1 MTNSNLPGN
10 NNAFI
15 SPDIKEK
22 YIQILDLKTE
32 ELCNRFPLVRY
43 SIISEILNCG
53 FLIGNEFS
61 AEFMTENELKDKY
74 L

>member
-43 SIISEILNCG
+43 SIISAILNEG
-53 FLIGNEFS
+53 FLIGNEFIV
-61 AEFMTENELKDKY
+61 EYENENELKDKY